1 MLRLRESQMGCD
13 YAAGARLLGH
23 SQEPFAFLGLREHL
37 FPVLSQLLGQDRIRA
52 IRLIR
57 PEHR

>member
-23 SQEPFAFLGLREHL
+23 SQEPFAFLAYGKTF
-37 FPVLSQLLGQDRIRA
+37 FPY
-52 IRLIR
+52 
-57 PEHR
+57 